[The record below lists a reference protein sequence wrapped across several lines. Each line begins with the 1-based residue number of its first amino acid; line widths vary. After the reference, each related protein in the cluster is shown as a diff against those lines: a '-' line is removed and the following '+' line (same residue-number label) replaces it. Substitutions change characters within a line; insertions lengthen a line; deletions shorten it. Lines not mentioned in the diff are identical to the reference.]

1 MAPWFGGSGSLT
13 ASFIKKHPDETKKF
27 VAAYARGVNYVRSKS
42 VEARQYLKG
51 YTAIEGAL
59 TSEVPL
65 TGYTM
70 YNEFTPADIGQY
82 QKFFDLFTEKGVLAS
97 RLMVDSMIY
106 KG

>member
-1 MAPWFGGSGSLT
+1 MRRQGRTFDSS
-13 ASFIKKHPDETKKF
+13 
-27 VAAYARGVNYVRSKS
+27 RGVNYVRSKS

-70 YNEFTPADIGQY
+70 YNEFTPADIGHY